1 LLPQK
6 KTIRKDLQGLRAI
19 AILLVVIAHAK
30 LNFMPGG
37 FIGVDVFFVLSGFLI
52 TGLLQRELYETG
64 RISLVTFYTRRIKR
78 LFPALVWMIAAS
90 SAIAVCFLSEAEVRS
105 QLASLPFAVS
115 WISNI
120 YFNFVTFDYFDEL
133 ATRDMFLHTWSLGVE
148 EQFYLIWPAIL
159 LFLSWLGNKQKIP
172 FKFMFAGL
180 SIIFAS
186 SLYLSVYLTAN
197 QPHAGFYQMPS
208 RIWQFSLGAM
218 VFLVS
223 QPRFVSKDW
232 FIKKSIIGDALF
244 VIGLGLII
252 GSAIFMHPALSY
264 PGFWALIPSVGTA
277 MVIMAGHVFINTS
290 RQPLSHPLWVW
301 LGDRSYSLYL
311 WHWPIFIMGFSLGYQ
326 GQFMASLVMVLAS
339 LIAASLSY
347 QFIELPFW
355 KGRWSKANPRQVI
368 LISLLIM
375 VSVIMVSYH
384 AFLREP
390 MLPKATT
397 DMSERWR
404 SDMPVIYRLPCDA
417 WYEHS
422 RVEPCVFNAE
432 GATKTVVLF
441 GDSIVAQWF
450 SMVPAIFQ
458 TPRWRVIV
466 LTKSSCPM
474 VDEDIYYPRI
484 RRVYKVCSD
493 WRNDVLLKLKEIK
506 PDVVIM
512 GNTATADFNKTQWL
526 EGSSRILEKLERIG
540 STIFIVP
547 GTPSLGFD
555 GPACISRQLSA
566 KGQIDVMSCLA
577 KNRMR
582 NITPVVEVLEQAANR
597 FTNAHVLNLN
607 DLVCPGGTCRAV
619 NQHGAIVFRDSQH
632 LSDSFVRTL
641 VPEIRKRLEYF
652 YGGLRALP

>member
-1 LLPQK
+1 MASQK
-6 KTIRKDLQGLRAI
+6 TTIRRDLQGLRAI

-30 LNFMPGG
+30 LNFMLGG

-64 RISLVTFYTRRIKR
+64 KVSLIVFYTRRIKR
-78 LFPALVWMIAAS
+78 LFPALICMIAAS
-90 SAIAVCFLSEAEVRS
+90 SAIAACLLSAAEVRS

-115 WISNI
+115 WVSNI

-159 LFLSWLGNKQKIP
+159 LFLSWLGNKQQAP
-172 FKFMFAGL
+172 FKFIFAGL
-180 SIIFAS
+180 AITFIS
-186 SLYLSVYLTAN
+186 SLYLSIYLTAN
-197 QPHAGFYQMPS
+197 HPHAGFYQMPS

-218 VFLVS
+218 VFLIS
-223 QPRFVSKDW
+223 QPPFIPKNW
-232 FIKKSIIGDALF
+232 LIKKGFIGDTLL
-244 VIGLGLII
+244 VTGLGLII
-252 GSAIFMHPALSY
+252 GSATFMHPALSY
-264 PGFWALIPSVGTA
+264 PGLWALIPSVGTA
-277 MVIMAGHVFINTS
+277 MVIMAGHIFIKTS
-290 RQPLSHPLWVW
+290 KPVLSGQLLVW

-311 WHWPIFIMGFSLGYQ
+311 WHWPIFIIGFSLGYQ
-326 GQFMASLVMVLAS
+326 GQFMASLIMLLAS

-347 QFIELPFW
+347 RFIELPFW
-355 KGRWSKANPRQVI
+355 KGRWSKANSRQVI
-368 LISLLIM
+368 LISLLMI

-390 MLPKATT
+390 ILPTTTT

-404 SDMPVIYRLPCDA
+404 LDMPVIYSLPCDA

-422 RVEPCVFNAE
+422 RVEPCVFNAK

-474 VDEDIYYPRI
+474 IDEDIYYPRI
-484 RRVYKVCSD
+484 RRIYKVCSD
-493 WRNDVLLKLKEIK
+493 WRNDALHLLKKIK

-512 GNTATADFNKTQWL
+512 GNTATADFNETQWL
-526 EGSSRILEKLERIG
+526 EGSSRMLEKLEQIG
-540 STIFIVP
+540 STVFIVP

-555 GPACISRQLSA
+555 GPACISRQLST
-566 KGQIDVMSCLA
+566 KGQIDEMSCLA
-577 KNRMR
+577 KNRMK
-582 NITPVVEVLEQAANR
+582 NITPVVAILKQATNR
-597 FTNAHVLNLN
+597 FTNSHVLNLN
-607 DLVCPGGTCRAV
+607 DLVCPNGICRAV
-619 NQHGAIVFRDSQH
+619 NKSGDVVFRDSQH
-632 LSDSFVRTL
+632 LSDSFVKAL
-641 VPEIRKRLEYF
+641 IPDIRKRLEYL
-652 YGGLRALP
+652 YDDLKALP